1 MFIYITK
8 RIYVNKHL
16 DMHTDKRTEYHA
28 CKYASKTVLKTTLG
42 ILRQLVSRSR
52 LISRDALL
60 EKHRTWNTVTAF
72 PPSRPRPWKAPSH
85 FLKGYNV
92 QSLPIMTDLK
102 GINCFCFCFV
112 LFCFNLAAQKW
123 ISLASD
129 FGKDAFKLP
138 FRLDKFSHLNNR
150 P

>member
-28 CKYASKTVLKTTLG
+28 CKYASKTVLKTPLG

-60 EKHRTWNTVTAF
+60 EKTPDLEHRHGLPSFSTAPMKSPESFFERIQCTVITYHD
-72 PPSRPRPWKAPSH
+72 R
-85 FLKGYNV
+85 LKR
-92 QSLPIMTDLK
+92 D
-102 GINCFCFCFV
+102 
-112 LFCFNLAAQKW
+112 
-123 ISLASD
+123 
-129 FGKDAFKLP
+129 
-138 FRLDKFSHLNNR
+138 
-150 P
+150 